1 MPPVSYTVAWQRETG
16 PRLVGSAT
24 VDGDGLVLVGREPGA
39 RNGEDRLALSG
50 ADVEH
55 VELRRSSAVPALL
68 AQHHGHAVVIELL
81 LGGWGAAHHLADALA
96 GPLS

>member
-24 VDGDGLVLVGREPGA
+24 VAGDGLVLVGREPGA
-39 RNGEDRLALSG
+39 RNGEDRLTLSG

-68 AQHHGHAVVIELL
+68 AHHHGHAVVIELL